1 MAAHPLTLQAIAR
14 RNRSSAANFAETI
27 VRPRSGSAPSTIASR
42 RSSVSESQTRTLA
55 APITRI
61 EYVMKNSLWGQENRS
76 SSHGVRRMT
85 NMYAPMESIAMNA
98 GGSVTS
104 TSTEMSAC
112 RSSIADDTSSLS
124 KNRSKNVRTSSRNWL
139 TAASRFHRVEQR
151 ARPRLGVL
159 FGYDAREHRIERRQV
174 QQLSKVLDRVGAD
187 RAALLQ
193 NHDARAGLLDHL
205 EDV

>member
-61 EYVMKNSLWGQENRS
+61 EYVMKNSLCGQENRS
-76 SSHGVRRMT
+76 SKHGV
-85 NMYAPMESIAMNA
+85 
-98 GGSVTS
+98 
-104 TSTEMSAC
+104 
-112 RSSIADDTSSLS
+112 
-124 KNRSKNVRTSSRNWL
+124 
-139 TAASRFHRVEQR
+139 
-151 ARPRLGVL
+151 
-159 FGYDAREHRIERRQV
+159 ERRQL
-174 QQLSKVLDRVGAD
+174 QQLSKMLDRIGAHG
-187 RAALLQ
+187 AALLQ
-193 NHDARAGLLDHL
+193 NHDARADLLDHL